1 MQFNNNKDNK
11 QKMLEFIILLILGCS
26 SEQKISV
33 LHLQKEA
40 FLIQNFHPDITKEFF
55 NFIKH
60 HKGPFSRDINETIRD
75 PLFLENCWQYLK
87 PSNEDK
93 LTGGYVSIT
102 STGKDVY
109 EDLLSTIKNVTDKE
123 QKENLLH
130 LITGIKILTDLYN
143 KLNPEELLLL
153 IYDTYPKYIEKSSLY
168 YQLNNKRPQIARQ
181 LFKKGH
187 IDKDRCK
194 SLANGGNR

>member
-26 SEQKISV
+26 EEQKISV

-60 HKGPFSRDINETIRD
+60 YKGPFSRDINETIRD
-75 PLFLENCWQYLK
+75 PLFLENCWQYLE

-102 STGKDVY
+102 PTGKDVY
-109 EDLLSTIKNVTDKE
+109 EDLVSTIKNVIDKE

-130 LITGIKILTDLYN
+130 LITGIKIVTDLYN
-143 KLNPEELLLL
+143 KLDPEELLLL

-168 YQLNNKRPQIARQ
+168 HQLDNKRPQIARR
-181 LFKKGH
+181 LFKKGY
-187 IDKDRCK
+187 IDEDKCK
-194 SLANGGNR
+194 SLAYGGNK